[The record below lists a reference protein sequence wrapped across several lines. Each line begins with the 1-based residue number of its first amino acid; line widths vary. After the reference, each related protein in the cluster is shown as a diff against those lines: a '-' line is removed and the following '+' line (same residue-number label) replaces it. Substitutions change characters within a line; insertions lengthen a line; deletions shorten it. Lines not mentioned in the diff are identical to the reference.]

1 MISIFIPMKRAKDKT
16 EKWCVSVFQT
26 LCLVSDQSWLCFF
39 RFHSNLWFAA
49 FSQSERCVPD
59 IAPCSSS
66 SVFPQHRVCIE
77 QSTESAKCSDCSAAE
92 PSQSI
97 GGRTFCGWKDGNS
110 RVSEHL
116 PNVATRFQQHRWQPS
131 LNSTDNERW
140 KTFVEKSEQGPL
152 LGEMRQIKTDTWCNW
167 PKESSEPKVGR
178 RKVSQGG
185 NWVKGVW
192 MSLSEQSKERES
204 LLEQSYGESG
214 EASLLGSAGGTLPG
228 ETGCARKEQ
237 VEKVWTS
244 LFTFPL
250 FLLSRKTCLE
260 FISISLLFTLWM
272 N

>member
-1 MISIFIPMKRAKDKT
+1 MIVLLWYQFSFLWKGPKIKLKSGVFQCFRPCVWCQINLG
-16 EKWCVSVFQT
+16 CVSFGSTQTCDLPLFLRVKDVFQI
-26 LCLVSDQSWLCFF
+26 LRRVPLLLCF
-39 RFHSNLWFAA
+39 L
-49 FSQSERCVPD
+49 
-59 IAPCSSS
+59 
-66 SVFPQHRVCIE
+66 
-77 QSTESAKCSDCSAAE
+77 STEFVLSRAQSAKCSDCSAAE

-116 PNVATRFQQHRWQPS
+116 PNVATRFQQQRWQPS

-192 MSLSEQSKERES
+192 MSLSEQSKRGRENLCWNRAGKNLEERLS
-204 LLEQSYGESG
+204 WD
-214 EASLLGSAGGTLPG
+214 LPVG
-228 ETGCARKEQ
+228 PCLVRLVQERNRWKKFGQ
-237 VEKVWTS
+237 VC
-244 LFTFPL
+244 LL
-250 FLLSRKTCLE
+250 FLFSCCQGRRV
-260 FISISLLFTLWM
+260 
-272 N
+272 

>member
-1 MISIFIPMKRAKDKT
+1 MKSIFIPMKRAKDKT

-59 IAPCSSS
+59 IAQCSSS

-97 GGRTFCGWKDGNS
+97 RGRTFCGWKDGNS

-116 PNVATRFQQHRWQPS
+116 PNVATRFQQQRWQPS

-192 MSLSEQSKERES
+192 MSLSEQSKRGRENLCWNRAGKNLEERLS
-204 LLEQSYGESG
+204 WD
-214 EASLLGSAGGTLPG
+214 LPVG
-228 ETGCARKEQ
+228 PCLVRLVQERNRWKKFGQ
-237 VEKVWTS
+237 VC
-244 LFTFPL
+244 LL
-250 FLLSRKTCLE
+250 FLFSCCQGRRV
-260 FISISLLFTLWM
+260 
-272 N
+272 

>member
-116 PNVATRFQQHRWQPS
+116 PNVATRFQQQRWQPS
-131 LNSTDNERW
+131 LNSTDNEIW

-192 MSLSEQSKERES
+192 MSLSEQSKGGGRIFAGTELGRIWRSGSLGICRWDPAWLVRLVQERNRWKKF
-204 LLEQSYGESG
+204 G
-214 EASLLGSAGGTLPG
+214 
-228 ETGCARKEQ
+228 Q
-237 VEKVWTS
+237 VC
-244 LFTFPL
+244 LL
-250 FLLSRKTCLE
+250 FLFSCCQGRRV
-260 FISISLLFTLWM
+260 
-272 N
+272 

>member
-59 IAPCSSS
+59 IAQCSSS

-116 PNVATRFQQHRWQPS
+116 PNVATRFQHQRWQPS
-131 LNSTDNERW
+131 LNSTDNEIW

-192 MSLSEQSKERES
+192 MPLSEQSKEGES
-204 LLEQSYGESG
+204 LLEQS
-214 EASLLGSAGGTLPG
+214 
-228 ETGCARKEQ
+228 
-237 VEKVWTS
+237 
-244 LFTFPL
+244 
-250 FLLSRKTCLE
+250 
-260 FISISLLFTLWM
+260 
-272 N
+272 